1 MCQSVNRFFCGGI
14 LMFFLSYGAWASDME
29 EGFTPLF
36 NGENL
41 DGWVIEHGDANTF
54 RVAWGV
60 IYCPGTTGYPAWLRS
75 EKEYENFD
83 LRFEFRMDG
92 WCNSGVFFSAPLHG
106 RNSLTG
112 FEFQID
118 HKRKTDEPPSIKTC
132 GAVFAAVAPT
142 SNAIGP
148 DKSWNQGRILF
159 DWPFLKFWI
168 NGVLVQDLDVEQHEE
183 LKYRLRRGY
192 IGLQDMGYPVWFRN
206 IRIKELPAK
215 ETWETLFNGK
225 DLEGWYIEGKGARWT
240 VQDGVIHAEDNGS
253 YLVTNGEYQ
262 DFELFCYVRTSPL
275 ANGGIFFRWK
285 ELKSGDRGNEIQIE
299 NTPDSNYPTG
309 SLYNIVRSTQ
319 PDYRDGEWF
328 PMQIRVQG
336 SRVVVRVNG
345 ETTVNYEGLATVR
358 PGHIALQMHM
368 KGAWID
374 FKDLKIKR
382 L

>member
-41 DGWVIEHGDANTF
+41 DGWVIEHGGADTF

-275 ANGGIFFRWK
+275 ANGGIFFGGRNSRAGTGAMK
-285 ELKSGDRGNEIQIE
+285 YRLKTRPIPTIPRAACTISCVPPNPITGTGN
-299 NTPDSNYPTG
+299 
-309 SLYNIVRSTQ
+309 
-319 PDYRDGEWF
+319 
-328 PMQIRVQG
+328 G
-336 SRVVVRVNG
+336 SRCRSG
-345 ETTVNYEGLATVR
+345 CRA
-358 PGHIALQMHM
+358 P
-368 KGAWID
+368 AWWCG
-374 FKDLKIKR
+374 
-382 L
+382 